1 MKTNF
6 TVIAYILLF
15 SAVFELSGAFTAPPC
30 PTERRVTNG
39 IATCNRNSAVTGL
52 GLFRSQQDHRTS
64 QGQLQHRRAPYK
76 PRFARRLSQKLRVIR
91 SVLSSRFFAGKKRCL
106 GILAAGIIAAGVY
119 PSHASAK
126 TAILPESIAKVIL
139 ASARTSMDSEIKRS
153 MTKNKYLQYN
163 QRAPNNYFEDHS
175 AKNYIFDTTLS
186 DPVESSDAVEADDTT
201 PESQTA
207 LAEDEDAAVPASV
220 EDTIQADDNLMII
233 NDKKIKKAAK
243 RIAPFL
249 FLFVWQ
255 MYSSLTRKVL
265 KKGKF
270 SVIEIVSEMRPNYGN
285 TSKVPEIASQFR
297 KASIEEIGEDFVP
310 IYGESFGSESD
321 SGNICIQGDVAF
333 QYTDDGKKI
342 EMYGRQKPTNLSLR
356 ELVAEKTKMV
366 EIEEDV
372 LKRINWS
379 NKMEE
384 CLPVKDNLDL
394 ASTIEGSYHWCY
406 RDYVNFE
413 ELMGMMWKR
422 FGIERFLYKCT
433 RTGILSID
441 QDSKKC
447 IQSEQNKL
455 FGTIPLGIEWEGKLE
470 EGTIHWTST
479 SMRLGWKWF
488 GKTFPNPA
496 PAEKLRKDP
505 WHISIPKEKSVGDI
519 LCFDRE
525 SVGKLVF
532 AKDQCLSGGET
543 ISTEE
548 SADVATDIE
557 SANSA
562 LPHVMD
568 EKYVQ
573 ARQQP
578 KSPEE
583 AKILAGKYAAI
594 TSLEERAY
602 QILVDLGMVEVREP
616 PVDNQ

>member
-1 MKTNF
+1 M
-6 TVIAYILLF
+6 
-15 SAVFELSGAFTAPPC
+15 SGAFTAPPC
-30 PTERRVTNG
+30 PTGRRVTRV

-52 GLFRSQQDHRTS
+52 GLFRSQQNHRAS
-64 QGQLQHRRAPYK
+64 REELERCRAPHRSK
-76 PRFARRLSQKLRVIR
+76 FASRLSQKLRVIR
-91 SVLSSRFFAGKKRCL
+91 SVLSSRFFAGKKRCF
-106 GILAAGIIAAGVY
+106 GILAAAIIAAGVY
-119 PSHASAK
+119 PPHVSAK
-126 TAILPESIAKVIL
+126 TAIHPKSITSVVL
-139 ASARTSMDSEIKRS
+139 ASARTSMDSEIKNS
-153 MTKNKYLQYN
+153 MTKNSFLQYN
-163 QRAPNNYFEDHS
+163 RRAPNNYFEDVS
-175 AKNYIFDTTLS
+175 ATNHIFDTTLGE
-186 DPVESSDAVEADDTT
+186 PVESNDVVAADDTA
-201 PESQTA
+201 PESQTTIA
-207 LAEDEDAAVPASV
+207 KDDDAEVPTSV
-220 EDTIQADDNLMII
+220 EDAVQADENLMII

-243 RIAPFL
+243 TIAPFL

-255 MYSSLTRKVL
+255 IYSSLTRKVL

-270 SVIEIVSEMRPNYGN
+270 SVIEIVSEMRRNYGD
-285 TSKVPEIASQFR
+285 TSKVPEIANQFR
-297 KASIEEIGEDFVP
+297 KASIEEIEEDFVP
-310 IYGESFGSESD
+310 IYGESFGSESGQ
-321 SGNICIQGDVAF
+321 GNICIQEDVAF
-333 QYTDDGKKI
+333 QYTDDGKKV
-342 EMYGRQKPTNLSLR
+342 EMYGRREPTNLSLR
-356 ELVAEKTKMV
+356 ELVAEKTKTI

-379 NKMEE
+379 NKIEE

-394 ASTIEGSYHWCY
+394 ACTIDGSYHWCY

-422 FGIERFLYKCT
+422 FGIEGFLYKST
-433 RTGILSID
+433 RTGILTIN

-470 EGTIHWTST
+470 EGTIHWIST
-479 SMRLGWKWF
+479 SMTLGWKRF

-505 WHISIPKEKSVGDI
+505 WHISVPKEDSFGDI

-532 AKDQCLSGGET
+532 AKDKYLSGAET
-543 ISTEE
+543 ISREE
-548 SADVATDIE
+548 IKEAVNGIADKGRDR
-557 SANSA
+557 SS
-562 LPHVMD
+562 LPHIMD

-594 TSLEERAY
+594 TCLEERAF
-602 QILVDLGMVEVREP
+602 QILVDLGMVEVREAP
-616 PVDNQ
+616 IDNT